1 MDAKLIKRFEDLPH
15 DWQDSIENVLRLCL
29 DSAEK
34 QITADDPQRS
44 ARPVPSESQR
54 PDAFAPLAV

>member
-1 MDAKLIKRFEDLPH
+1 MDAKLVKRFDALPY

-29 DSAEK
+29 DAAEK
-34 QITADDPQRS
+34 QITADGLQRS
-44 ARPVPSESQR
+44 ARPAPSESQR